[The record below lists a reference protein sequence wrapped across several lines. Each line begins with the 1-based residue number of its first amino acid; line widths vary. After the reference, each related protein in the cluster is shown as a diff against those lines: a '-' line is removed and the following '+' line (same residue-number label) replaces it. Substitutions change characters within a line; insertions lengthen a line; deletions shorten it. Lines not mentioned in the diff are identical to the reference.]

1 MRLILYLVVLFIAHL
16 HYTVHGDFVFPD
28 FNETAGLVIVGDTG
42 TTSCNDNPLFR
53 YGDVQ
58 GKADIFD
65 EGGGAVER
73 GETSDLT
80 FESSVETNLQI
91 YNEEIE
97 SYLAGYLHRGE
108 TITAPSNC
116 PGRLRLVPSGP
127 AKAGAVWYRDE
138 VPVNNG
144 FDTYFTFQI
153 SDHSKECT
161 IRKDQYFSQMS
172 YRTCSVRGGD
182 GFAFVIHN
190 DPNKTLA
197 IGENGGQMG
206 FGGLDNSLAIAFDIW
221 QNPGEDKFGVDHVS
235 FQSRGRKMKNDG
247 LEAGL
252 LGLPRVHLLADGK
265 VHLVRIV
272 YFSDLRAEY
281 LDYLVASESLVPYL
295 MDNGEQKR
303 IGTLVVFID
312 EGVETGTPL
321 MAMPINLSLLLDLPT
336 DKAFVGFTS
345 STGRFYAKHD
355 ILSWYFC
362 DEEPCR
368 QAAKNDFDYHQTS
381 KFNSKSKLRR
391 SVQGD
396 GYGGDGKPEGF
407 PSRHSNPDTTPWE
420 MPLEHFASGRHH
432 GLSENG
438 AKQVPPY
445 TLY

>member
-1 MRLILYLVVLFIAHL
+1 MTLAIPIRV
-16 HYTVHGDFVFPD
+16 
-28 FNETAGLVIVGDTG
+28 
-42 TTSCNDNPLFR
+42 TSFQLR

-97 SYLAGYLHRGE
+97 KYLAGYLHRGE

-138 VPVNNG
+138 VPINNG

-182 GFAFVIHN
+182 GFAFVVHN
-190 DPNKTLA
+190 DPNKTEA

-206 FGGLDNSLAIAFDIW
+206 FGGLENSLAIAFDIW
-221 QNPGEDKFGVDHVS
+221 QNPGEDKFGVDHIS
-235 FQSRGRKMKNDG
+235 FQSRGRKLKNDG

-252 LGLPRVHLLADGK
+252 LGLPRVHQLADGK

-295 MDNGEQKR
+295 LDNGEQKR

-312 EGVETGTPL
+312 EGRSPSL
-321 MAMPINLSLLLDLPT
+321 FNNLLFYRGRNWYTSDGDAYQPFFAFRSANGQGFCWIYFIDGSLL
-336 DKAFVGFTS
+336 
-345 STGRFYAKHD
+345 
-355 ILSWYFC
+355 C
-362 DEEPCR
+362 
-368 QAAKNDFDYHQTS
+368 QA
-381 KFNSKSKLRR
+381 
-391 SVQGD
+391 
-396 GYGGDGKPEGF
+396 
-407 PSRHSNPDTTPWE
+407 
-420 MPLEHFASGRHH
+420 
-432 GLSENG
+432 
-438 AKQVPPY
+438 
-445 TLY
+445 

>member
-1 MRLILYLVVLFIAHL
+1 M
-16 HYTVHGDFVFPD
+16 
-28 FNETAGLVIVGDTG
+28 
-42 TTSCNDNPLFR
+42 
-53 YGDVQ
+53 
-58 GKADIFD
+58 
-65 EGGGAVER
+65 
-73 GETSDLT
+73 
-80 FESSVETNLQI
+80 ETNLQI

-97 SYLAGYLHRGE
+97 KYLAGYLHRGE

-138 VPVNNG
+138 VPINNG

-190 DPNKTLA
+190 DPNKTEA

-221 QNPGEDKFGVDHVS
+221 QNPGEDKFGVDHIS
-235 FQSRGRKMKNDG
+235 FQSRGRKLKNDG

-252 LGLPRVHLLADGK
+252 LGLPRVHQLADGK

-295 MDNGEQKR
+295 LDNGEQKR

-312 EGVETGTPL
+312 EG
-321 MAMPINLSLLLDLPT
+321 
-336 DKAFVGFTS
+336 S
-345 STGRFYAKHD
+345 SR
-355 ILSWYFC
+355 
-362 DEEPCR
+362 
-368 QAAKNDFDYHQTS
+368 
-381 KFNSKSKLRR
+381 
-391 SVQGD
+391 
-396 GYGGDGKPEGF
+396 
-407 PSRHSNPDTTPWE
+407 
-420 MPLEHFASGRHH
+420 
-432 GLSENG
+432 
-438 AKQVPPY
+438 
-445 TLY
+445 